1 MGPHGVSVRLNDP
14 HQVAVD
20 PPERWPDRDFWKKR
34 LWSLGTLNV
43 EICFRIWCVAYKF
56 VLVG

>member
-1 MGPHGVSVRLNDP
+1 MVLVIVIPGNFRSKNIF
-14 HQVAVD
+14 
-20 PPERWPDRDFWKKR
+20 FWKKR